1 MVLSPL
7 ITSGRAERV
16 CGNIGTG
23 DGVQRRRKDWAAG
36 RQRIG
41 GGAGRS
47 GDNQAIGSLRERK
60 DFVDIDFELNHMRHF
75 AGVQHHF
82 VDGGADTF
90 LAILLTHLGLQQKA
104 FLGDVVAFQHVG
116 ELLQGV
122 VRVKIGEKAEV
133 TAVNADDVNV
143 VTGGVRAAPS
153 ILPSP
158 PTTTARS
165 ACWPIS
171 ASVPVFTLLS

>member
-23 DGVQRRRKDWAAG
+23 DGVQRRRKDWAAS
-36 RQRIG
+36 RQRVG

-90 LAILLTHLGLQQKA
+90 LAILLTHGPPAKA

-122 VRVKIGEKAEV
+122 VRVKVGEKAEV
-133 TAVNADDVNV
+133 AAVNADDVNV
-143 VTGGVRAAPS
+143 VTGQVRAAPS

-158 PTTTARS
+158 PTTTADRPVGQS
-165 ACWPIS
+165 PPACRFS
-171 ASVPVFTLLS
+171 RC

>member
-16 CGNIGTG
+16 CGNIGTRVMASS
-23 DGVQRRRKDWAAG
+23 DGVRLG
-36 RQRIG
+36 RQQTGVG
-41 GGAGRS
+41 GGAGRR

-90 LAILLTHLGLQQKA
+90 LAILLAHLGLQQKR
-104 FLGDVVAFQHVG
+104 F
-116 ELLQGV
+116 
-122 VRVKIGEKAEV
+122 
-133 TAVNADDVNV
+133 
-143 VTGGVRAAPS
+143 
-153 ILPSP
+153 
-158 PTTTARS
+158 S
-165 ACWPIS
+165 AM
-171 ASVPVFTLLS
+171 